1 MSKFEYIFKRILSE
15 DMTGASALGGSEGLE
30 GGSVGNEDTYAPG
43 DMRTPKSIFGGVLT
57 RSGSTK
63 KKNKKKK
70 KLKEED
76 EESEA
81 KTIKVDHTAVMDKDG
96 AGYVLVKDRKC
107 VACGTKEEMLK
118 LHGKTPKSRVWVS
131 TAKVGQIVEN
141 FADGKKKGKS
151 RPGRVK
157 RSGAS
162 CKGTVTELRKRAK
175 KYGGEKGKM
184 YQWCANMKSGKKK
197 SESEEEQD

>member
-1 MSKFEYIFKRILSE
+1 MSKFGYIFNKILKE
-15 DMTGASALGGSEGLE
+15 DITASSALGGSEGLF

-43 DMRTPKSIFGGVLT
+43 DQRIPKSIFGGVIT
-57 RSGSTK
+57 RVGSTK
-63 KKNKKKK
+63 KKKKKK
-70 KLKEED
+70 RLKEED
-76 EESEA
+76 EENSA

-96 AGYVLVKDRKC
+96 AGYVLVKDRRC
-107 VACGTKEEMLK
+107 IACGTKEEMLG
-118 LHGKTPKSRVWVS
+118 LHEKTPKSRVWVS

-141 FADGKKKGKS
+141 YADGKKKGKS

-157 RSGAS
+157 RAGAS

-184 YQWCANMKSGKKK
+184 YQWCLNMKSGKKK

>member
-1 MSKFEYIFKRILSE
+1 MNKFEYIFKKILSE
-15 DMTGASALGGSEGLE
+15 DITGASALGGSEGLE

-57 RSGSTK
+57 RGGSTK
-63 KKNKKKK
+63 KKKKKK
-70 KLKEED
+70 QKKEED
-76 EESEA
+76 EEE
-81 KTIKVDHTAVMDKDG
+81 
-96 AGYVLVKDRKC
+96 L
-107 VACGTKEEMLK
+107 KE
-118 LHGKTPKSRVWVS
+118 
-131 TAKVGQIVEN
+131 N
-141 FADGKKKGKS
+141 YADGKKKGKS

-157 RSGAS
+157 RAGAS

-184 YQWCANMKSGKKK
+184 YHWCANMKSGKKK